1 MKTNDRVRH
10 KSSGFEGTVLRFKKP
25 GYKDHFRVVW
35 DSDTCGKRS
44 WTHKNS
50 LELIGSNQLRAQR
63 AKATL
68 NHYKKLMGESGQSS
82 DEDVQDLLCDVFHW
96 LNTDPSTCKVTVDM
110 KEMQDMVRIAWD
122 HYVAESKGI
131 E

>member
-10 KSSGFEGTVLRFKKP
+10 RSSGFEGTVLRFKKP
-25 GYKDHFRVVW
+25 GYEDHFRVVW
-35 DSDTCGKRS
+35 DGDARGKRT

-68 NHYKKLMGESGQSS
+68 NHYKKLIGESGQSS
-82 DEDVQDLLCDVFHW
+82 DEDFQDLMTDVFHW
-96 LNTDPSTCKVTVDM
+96 LNSEPATAKSTVD
-110 KEMQDMVRIAWD
+110 KEEMLQMVVHAWAS
-122 HYVAESKGI
+122 YKAEIKGK
-131 E
+131 